1 MAAQEESLGIR
12 EATVIDAVL
21 TYHTDTFRCG
31 VARFNYA
38 LAERLGVPCR
48 SLDEATA
55 SYPLISCKSSESGN
69 AWYLAARIRLR
80 FSLFFHD
87 VPIFYEEQIRRA
99 EHVYVATSA
108 IADALRPICPNVI
121 TAFCPSTITA
131 NPPRAGLRILC
142 FGMAGKIQL
151 PYFEQLKAVL
161 DASHV
166 DYSVNLSCAVHEGAS
181 WEQTIGDSAERLRP
195 IFGAHFR
202 LLGFLADDALVE
214 EMRRSTGV
222 ALFYDPAV
230 RANNTTLWAA
240 LEHGCCVVTN
250 LDALSPPELQHDVN
264 VWDIHQ
270 MSEWPMAERA
280 RVLRAGGR
288 AVVERYSWDNLLE
301 VLR

>member
-1 MAAQEESLGIR
+1 
-12 EATVIDAVL
+12 VIDSVL
-21 TYHTDTFRCG
+21 TYHTDGLRCG
-31 VARFNYA
+31 VARFNSQ
-38 LAERLGVPCR
+38 LADRLRVPMH
-48 SLDEATA
+48 SLMWPIVEAC
-55 SYPLISCKSSESGN
+55 PLISIKTAELNG
-69 AWYLAARIRLR
+69 RILNTNYPA
-80 FSLFFHD
+80 FDLFFHD
-87 VPIFYEEQIRRA
+87 GPRCEDIQPLQKARRVFA
-99 EHVYVATSA
+99 ATSA
-108 IADALRPICPNVI
+108 IAALIRPERPDVV

-142 FGMAGKIQL
+142 FGMAQKLQVPL
-151 PYFEQLKAVL
+151 YEQLKAVL

-181 WEQTIGDSAERLRP
+181 WEETIGDAAARLTP

-202 LLGFLADDALVE
+202 LLGFLADDALVD

-240 LEHGCCVVTN
+240 LEHGCPVVTN
-250 LDALSPPELQHDVN
+250 LDPDSPPELQHDVN

-270 MSEWPMAERA
+270 LTEWPMAERA

-288 AVVERYSWDNLLE
+288 KVVEAYSWDRLLE